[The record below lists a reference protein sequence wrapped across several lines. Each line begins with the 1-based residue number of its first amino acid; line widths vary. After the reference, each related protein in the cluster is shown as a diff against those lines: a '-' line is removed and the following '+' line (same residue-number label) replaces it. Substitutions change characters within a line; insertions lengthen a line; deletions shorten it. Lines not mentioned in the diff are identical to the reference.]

1 MTTLLFK
8 RQQLDAIATFYYFI
22 SALLITLIALLGRFA
37 LHRQPAYQLMIRH
50 STVDTAIPM
59 TFTADDSEEHNTTAP
74 SPTNTSKNA
83 MYDIIT
89 KKSSGYIFTIVYIY
103 IITLALFPSLT
114 VLVRSVNGI
123 DPATFISLHFLLFN
137 IGDWIGRTLPII
149 TCCQVYSSKA
159 LICISIAR
167 TLFVPLLFNC
177 NLEQQQQQQQQQLL
191 VNSDILY
198 FIVILIFAISNGWLT
213 SLVFI
218 AAPSRVSHDEKPLV
232 GSVISFFL
240 VVGLALGGLSSFVF
254 K

>member
-22 SALLITLIALLGRFA
+22 SALLVTLIALLGRFA

-50 STVDTAIPM
+50 STVDAAIPM
-59 TFTADDSEEHNTTAP
+59 TFTADDSEEHNTATS

-114 VLVRSVNGI
+114 VLVRSVDGI

-177 NLEQQQQQQQQQLL
+177 NLEQQQQPL